1 MSGTSSAAMVLG
13 AGNYGTCLA
22 QHLAEKGNLVYI
34 WTRSA
39 ETAEAINQKHK
50 NPKYLSQITLSSR
63 IRAISILDG
72 NVLREVG
79 PIVLATPTQSMR
91 EVLGLIRPHL
101 TSSHLLISACKGIEI
116 GSLKLPA
123 DIIAEVLGDKVG
135 ERSAVLSGPSFA
147 AEVVSRQPT
156 AVSVASQTPESARAT
171 QALFHAAHFRVYTSD
186 DPIGLEVAGALKN
199 VIAIAAGAA
208 KGIGYQAN
216 TTAAL
221 LTRGLAEI
229 TRAGV
234 ALGAN
239 PLTFNGLGGVG
250 DLFLTCTSEKSRN
263 FTVGFRLGRGESLQ
277 HIVQSVGSVAEGV
290 TTAKAAKELG
300 DKLGIELPIIE
311 QVYKVLYEDKPIVQ
325 AVTDLITREAKPEI
339 ELPTMP

>member
-1 MSGTSSAAMVLG
+1 MSGTSSAALVLG

-22 QHLAEKGNLVYI
+22 QHLADKGHPVYL

-39 ETAEAINQKHK
+39 ETVEAINTKRK
-50 NPKYLSQITLSSR
+50 NPKYLSHITLSSR
-63 IRAISILDG
+63 IRAINNIEEHQSIDFG
-72 NVLREVG
+72 SVIIAV
-79 PIVLATPTQSMR
+79 PTQSMR
-91 EVLGLIRPHL
+91 QVLGMVRAAVHEK
-101 TSSHLLISACKGIEI
+101 TLLVSAAKGIEI
-116 GSLKLPA
+116 GSLDLPIN
-123 DIIAEVLGDKVG
+123 IIAELLGRDVG
-135 ERSAVLSGPSFA
+135 DRAAVLSGPSFA
-147 AEVVSRQPT
+147 AEVAARQPT
-156 AVSVASQTPESARAT
+156 AVSVASKNAESARAA
-171 QALFHAAHFRVYTSD
+171 QALFHAAHFRVYSSN
-186 DPIGLEVAGALKN
+186 DPVGLEVAGALKN

-216 TTAAL
+216 TSAAL

-234 ALGAN
+234 SLGAN

-277 HIVQSVGSVAEGV
+277 QIINSVGSVAEGV
-290 TTAKAAKELG
+290 TTAKAAHQLSQ
-300 DKLGIELPIIE
+300 KLNIEMPICE
-311 QVYKVLYEDKPIVQ
+311 QVYRVLYEEKPIVQ

-339 ELPTMP
+339 DLPL